1 MEEKIL
7 SLHPAGKNGVRIS
20 KQKYEQVKAVVL
32 ELIEEEG
39 SISFKELTR
48 VGKRVLEKAGF
59 DGSPMWYLTTVK
71 LDLEARNIIERLPK
85 KSPQEIR
92 LVKN

>member
-7 SLHPAGKNGVRIS
+7 TLHPEGKNGVRIS

-32 ELIEEEG
+32 ELIEEDG

-48 VGKRVLEKAGF
+48 VGRAVLEKEGF
-59 DGSPMWYLTTVK
+59 EGSAMWYLTTVK
-71 LDLEARNIIERLPK
+71 LDLEARNIIERIPK

-92 LVKN
+92 LVRK